1 MPEPDLIQQQ
11 RELLAGFRQ
20 ATAERARAEADAE
33 ARRQRE
39 RAAADAALKKA
50 QQEAETQRAKALA
63 DAEAL
68 QKADRAAAEN
78 TLGQARRTG
87 DRAVAKTRQALNEAW
102 DSLARVG
109 LRDLAKAEARPTA
122 PQPGDDPASQLSQ
135 AGTVATGAHKGVQD
149 NVAELLRMRQ
159 KAAILRRRL
168 TIAGA
173 VVAVVVLVGG
183 FLVVR
188 ATQQAAEV
196 ARQTAA
202 ATAEVARQT
211 ATANER
217 LAAFPTRVREADGAV
232 MVYVPAGEFTM

>member
-11 RELLAGFRQ
+11 RDILVGFRQ
-20 ATAERARAEADAE
+20 ATAERAKAEADAE

-39 RAAADAALKKA
+39 REAADAAMRKA
-50 QQEAETQRAKALA
+50 QQEAETQRAKAAA
-63 DAEAL
+63 DAEAR
-68 QKADRAAAEN
+68 QKADRAAAAAG
-78 TLGQARRTG
+78 LGQARRTG
-87 DRAVAKTRQALNEAW
+87 DVAVAETRQAWSEAR
-102 DSLARVG
+102 DRLAQGG
-109 LRDLAKAEARPTA
+109 LGDLVNAEARPTE
-122 PQPGDDPASQLSQ
+122 PGPGADPASQLSQ
-135 AGTVATGAHKGVQD
+135 AVAIAAGVRKDVQD

-188 ATQQAAEV
+188 AIQQAAEV

-202 ATAEVARQT
+202 A
-211 ATANER
+211 NELR
-217 LAAFPTRVREADGAV
+217 AAVTTRGR
-232 MVYVPAGEFTM
+232 